1 MVDLHLRD
9 HYHQQQPQLLH
20 HQHQLP
26 HRQHQLLHQ
35 QQHQFLHH
43 QHLNHSNHHIGSS
56 LTWEGGV
63 QVSLESKE
71 KREVVKKENKVG

>member
-9 HYHQQQPQLLH
+9 HYHQQQPQFPH
-20 HQHQLP
+20 HQHQL
-26 HRQHQLLHQ
+26 LNQ
-35 QQHQFLHH
+35 QQHQLLHH
-43 QHLNHSNHHIGSS
+43 QHLNHSGLHIGSS